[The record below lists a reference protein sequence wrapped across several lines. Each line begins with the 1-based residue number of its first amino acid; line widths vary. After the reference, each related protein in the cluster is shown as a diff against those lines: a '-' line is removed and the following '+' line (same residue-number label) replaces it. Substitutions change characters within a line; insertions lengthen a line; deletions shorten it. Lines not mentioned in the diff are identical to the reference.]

1 MWKGLFVGAVVV
13 SGGGIGRGLYGNGLR
28 ADARKAICE
37 GGAYDGMTVDGMMCP
52 TQDTITQTDLDDLEA
67 KGDKGKLFG
76 RVGAGVA
83 IAAGGFALVALYK
96 GFIEKNPP
104 NHKEHAERGKRVR
117 RDRFTITPVIAPSGA
132 GATLR
137 LDW

>member
-1 MWKGLFVGAVVV
+1 
-13 SGGGIGRGLYGNGLR
+13 LYGNGLR
-28 ADARKAICE
+28 HDAMKAECE
-37 GGAYDGMTVDGMMCP
+37 GGAYDGMTVDGVMCP
-52 TQDTITQTDLDDLEA
+52 TADTISAERLKELDDQ
-67 KGDKGKLFG
+67 GDKGKLLG

-83 IAAGGFALVALYK
+83 IAAGGFALIALYK
-96 GFIEKNPP
+96 GFIEKNPSQ
-104 NHKEHAERGKRVR
+104 NKEHAQRGKRVR